1 MSRVRRLGGNLGAA
15 LVGAIVGALVML
27 TIDGATRSAPAPT
40 RPVAIRSIPAEAI
53 DTSARPALPEET
65 VLLAWSPGGVPAR
78 TEQVVE
84 TMRGVTDATT
94 VRAGL
99 DWIER
104 SQTSDGTILDRPP
117 RGLVIPFEIAVIEP
131 EEYARFVPASERA
144 AVQSLSE
151 TGALLAE
158 SAAELRGASE
168 GLQIRMR
175 GRDVTVSAVVDD
187 LTTNGYEALIAG
199 TTPATWQRVDRYVL
213 IRVVDPSRRG
223 AIERRIRDLLG
234 PGRVLRI
241 RAQGETP
248 FLRYGDAVLPQL
260 KIKSAFGEFAARP
273 LSTGAIEID
282 PRWRRRNIRQGSVP
296 ILGTVTCHRALFP
309 QLRAAF
315 ETIQAEGL
323 SFAIDPGDYGGC
335 YSPRFIDSNP
345 GGRLS
350 HHSWG
355 IAFDVNVSSNR
366 PGTRSDQD
374 PRVVEILEDAG
385 FTWGGRWLIPDAM
398 HFEWV
403 RFP

>member
-1 MSRVRRLGGNLGAA
+1 MSRVSRLTGNFGAA
-15 LVGAIVGALVML
+15 AVGAIIGALVML
-27 TIDGATRSAPAPT
+27 SIDGATRDAPPPVP
-40 RPVAIRSIPAEAI
+40 PVAVGSIPAQPT
-53 DTSARPALPEET
+53 DTSIRPAVPDET

-78 TEQVVE
+78 TEAVVE
-84 TMRGVTDATT
+84 KMRGVTDVTT

-104 SQTSDGTILDRPP
+104 SSNSDGTVLDRPP
-117 RGLVIPFEIAVIEP
+117 RGLMIPFEVAVIDP
-131 EEYARFVPASERA
+131 EEYADFVPASERA
-144 AVQSLSE
+144 AVQSLSPRDV
-151 TGALLAE
+151 LLAE
-158 SAAELRGASE
+158 SSAELRGAGE
-168 GLQIRMR
+168 GLRIRMQ

-199 TTPATWQRVDRYVL
+199 RTPETWQRVDRYVL
-213 IRVVDPSRRG
+213 VKVVDSSRRA
-223 AIERRIRDLLG
+223 AIERRIKGLLG

-273 LSTGAIEID
+273 LSTGAIEVE
-282 PRWRRRNIRQGSVP
+282 PGWRRHSITQGSIP

-315 ETIQAEGL
+315 ETIRAEGL
-323 SFAIDPGDYGGC
+323 SFAIDPSDYGGC

-355 IAFDVNVSSNR
+355 IAFDVNVSANR

-374 PRVVEILEDAG
+374 PRIVEIFEDMG